1 MRRMSLKRKL
11 PVLLLVILVLGL
23 SLHTG
28 KSIQAALISK
38 RRQAAETVIELFG
51 KHLIQQLEA
60 ENFASKLM
68 FALNTNCLKRRQRS
82 FKRTMPK
89 SVFCPTLSRIPYRQ
103 FIRGRNTNRQSA

>member
-38 RRQAAETVIELFG
+38 RRQAAETVIGVL
-51 KHLIQQLEA
+51 
-60 ENFASKLM
+60 
-68 FALNTNCLKRRQRS
+68 
-82 FKRTMPK
+82 
-89 SVFCPTLSRIPYRQ
+89 
-103 FIRGRNTNRQSA
+103 

>member
-1 MRRMSLKRKL
+1 M
-11 PVLLLVILVLGL
+11 VILVLGL

-60 ENFASKLM
+60 EN
-68 FALNTNCLKRRQRS
+68 
-82 FKRTMPK
+82 
-89 SVFCPTLSRIPYRQ
+89 LSEGEIQ
-103 FIRGRNTNRQSA
+103 IGNRHEIT